1 MKRAR
6 YHGSLVDANTLETG
20 QVPNE
25 LPDTYI
31 IFITTNDTLGF
42 NLPICHINRTF
53 VETGQSCHDQL
64 HIIYVNSSV
73 QDDTALGRLM
83 HDLHCSD
90 PHDMHS
96 EILAQRVLELKETQE
111 IRDQYNIDL
120 TDSLNLRIALSLH
133 TASLIVRIKY
143 NMQLKNHLVDYIKQ
157 TFPQGFDLGIY
168 FASHLQEVFHKKVT
182 DDEIAFLAIH
192 LYTALASQHQ
202 AVGTKKVLVIS
213 SMRQSE
219 NILLKQTLLNWFAET
234 TSELTFKT
242 PEQIEDK
249 DIEDYDIFLTTER
262 NHYYDAGL
270 AFYVDPF
277 PGQQDYLNLK
287 LAIDGFQSIE
297 DITSIF
303 YKDLYSIG
311 DGKKREKIVE
321 NMCQKSSEYF
331 ELDEAEF
338 KDAVFQR
345 ENMRSTYWGNGIA
358 VPHPLTA
365 VSSDSFV
372 AVTELPQAV
381 VWDDQKNMVNLV
393 LMVCVGKNSS
403 KAFQL
408 WNYLAKVFS
417 DKHFVERLLPDPSYE
432 HFDVVS

>member
-1 MKRAR
+1 
-6 YHGSLVDANTLETG
+6 
-20 QVPNE
+20 
-25 LPDTYI
+25 
-31 IFITTNDTLGF
+31 
-42 NLPICHINRTF
+42 
-53 VETGQSCHDQL
+53 
-64 HIIYVNSSV
+64 
-73 QDDTALGRLM
+73 
-83 HDLHCSD
+83 
-90 PHDMHS
+90 
-96 EILAQRVLELKETQE
+96 
-111 IRDQYNIDL
+111 
-120 TDSLNLRIALSLH
+120 
-133 TASLIVRIKY
+133 
-143 NMQLKNHLVDYIKQ
+143 MQLKNHLVDYIKQ

-338 KDAVFQR
+338 KDASSSVK
-345 ENMRSTYWGNGIA
+345 ICV
-358 VPHPLTA
+358 VPTGAMVLPYLHPLTA

-432 HFDVVS
+432 HFIALLKEAIAGSFQK